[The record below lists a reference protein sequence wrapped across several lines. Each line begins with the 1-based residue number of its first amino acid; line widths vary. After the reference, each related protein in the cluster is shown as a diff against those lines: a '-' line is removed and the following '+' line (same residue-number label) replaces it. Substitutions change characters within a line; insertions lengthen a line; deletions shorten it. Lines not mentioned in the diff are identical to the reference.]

1 MGFLIAG
8 VLLVA
13 GALAVAISVRWP
25 KGQGPYDVLPQPW
38 QNIKAVG
45 SDRVNASSGRIYE
58 VESWPVR
65 GNATFHVARLV
76 PGLKDYVTYTQDRA
90 TGLRKLFRSF
100 VADDDDDQADA
111 RLAQMAADFG
121 LS

>member
-8 VLLVA
+8 VLLFGA
-13 GALAVAISVRWP
+13 ALAVAVSVRWP

-38 QNIKAVG
+38 QNIKPAG
-45 SDRVNASSGRIYE
+45 SNRVPASSGRVYE

-65 GNATFHVARLV
+65 GDATFHVARLA
-76 PGLKDYVTYTQDRA
+76 PGLRSYVSYTQQRA
-90 TGLRKLFRSF
+90 TGLRTLFRSF
-100 VADDDDDQADA
+100 VADDDDAQADA
-111 RLAQMAADFG
+111 TLAQMAADFG